1 MAEGNGKLYIKK
13 YKQEGDLG
21 TEYNPLRNVL
31 DDNNE
36 IIDFNVDNKMLGI
49 DLNNPLNI
57 ECQPSYDGTVNLIIN
72 DDKNPPR
79 IINTR
84 FTKLEDNRYKIINRN
99 QLEQT
104 NLYKLSEL
112 DQQTRLFRN
121 INKIPK
127 VDLINVFNSGQLWGG
142 NYVFYVKFADNDY
155 NKTDIVAESAPISI
169 FKGYLDKVNSIQGT
183 IVDERTDKAIT
194 IKLSNID
201 TSFQKIYLYFT
212 RDTCDE
218 NGVRITKAYELV
230 TPYEIKNT
238 SEVITINGYEEVNE
252 ISVEDLN
259 LKYNLVTAAKTQAQV
274 QNMLFFG
281 NVQGITVNIKDL
293 QNISY
298 FIKVSLKQREDS
310 IGYISTKDYTQKDGD
325 DINQTEYYSP
335 NNIYYN
341 LGYWP
346 DEIYRLGVVY
356 IMNDDSLSPVFNLRG
371 CNFNDVTFEKSNLD
385 SVDIPLFEEDE
396 VTHEKKMN
404 YIVRDDFLPDGEFL
418 DNTFGVFKNLN
429 VDIIDSNNGSEG
441 VHPLYYK
448 MELSEEVLTTLK
460 TYNVKGFFFVRQK
473 RIPTTL
479 CQGLSVGIDS
489 SSYVPMLF
497 DQRRS
502 NGDGYFV
509 ESFLN
514 DSKTLSQSFEGHL
527 KYTSK
532 KQGSGLLSIDANCVK
547 TLQSNFDGSEFIL
560 KPRTTQGLIN
570 NESRHYWVTPSATTN
585 DIQIH
590 APLSYIGSDVPL
602 KYINGYG
609 YSTKCGTQEDVSQFA
624 FFNERNFSEN
634 NTNLLRGNFCPFIGV
649 GAALYDN
656 VIYDVKIPNYSESQ
670 LKNYFLIRGKDNSIF
685 YAISDR
691 FDLSLN
697 TAEGKSLDVY
707 RGDCYTNTVT
717 IRLNRNFIDTEVPL
731 NDTVIDPNTWKKNYK
746 GYMNMVND
754 SDSKDESKGNFTY
767 INRADVNTVY
777 LGMWVTFKCLSNYNL
792 GLRSNDNSNVDEQ
805 ALMGSSRSFYP
816 VTGMSVVVSHK
827 IEESWLLNDGYSS
840 TVGQRRNFIADNL
853 PYIKELFDNR
863 VMFSDVQ
870 CDDDFRNAY
879 RIFQGLDYK
888 DIDRQYGGIV
898 KLLPLGVNLFCVF
911 EHGLGIIPIN
921 EKALIQTNTG
931 QSIHMYG
938 AGVIQN
944 QITLISPDFG
954 SIWQESIIRTPMG
967 IYGVDTHAKKIW
979 RYSENKGL
987 ECISDM
993 KVQSF
998 LNKFIKF
1005 QEADKY
1011 PIIAIKNVKTHFNN
1025 YKGDVMFTFYNYAQ
1039 NTTWNLCYN
1048 ERMDKWITRYS
1059 WTPLYSENINNI
1071 FYSLDQN
1078 RSEIL
1083 AHIYDNQ
1090 HCTYGIRSSNVEWV
1104 IDEQEEDNSNY
1115 TEYSTVL
1122 SVVPERNGVTY
1133 DYSIECVRFPYL
1145 DANGLQQE
1153 KVIDKQ
1159 ELLVDFMSI
1168 SGSTLSWTYED
1179 ALNWFHL
1186 IVGDDLIFPPYFII
1200 TVGATP
1206 SDSTTKMIDTL
1217 GIVIDNK
1224 TLSPEDYTT
1233 QENTFLKNGFYVHG
1247 RAGIFNE
1254 INYEDASFDNQ
1265 ILPTKWY
1272 EKQEPFEFEFVVND
1286 DIGAHKIFDN
1296 LVIISNNVQPNEIE
1310 YEIIGDVY
1318 GFNKAGIFRDQ
1329 KFNEDVWNKDR
1340 QSTKP
1345 GVIIPSPQGDGCDTP
1360 QTYPTSQFYGDI
1372 TEPRGNS
1379 NFVIMKN
1386 KKYKCTQ
1393 EFYNCRIKWDTT
1405 LNSYSL
1411 VTTQPCKNIS
1421 LFGRRLGN
1429 IQYKEDAWYV
1439 TIDPIKYRE
1448 RFKTENVEEPSFY
1461 GKIKEARQRDKF
1473 IKIRVKYT
1481 GEDLVIITALKTILT
1496 QSFA

>member
-1 MAEGNGKLYIKK
+1 MATGTLKLKT

-31 DDNNE
+31 DDTNQ
-36 IIDFNVDNKMLGI
+36 IVDFNVDADSLGI

-84 FTKLEDNRYKIINRN
+84 FTKIEDNKYKIINRN

-104 NLYKLSEL
+104 NLYKKSKI

-121 INKIPK
+121 INTIPK
-127 VDLINVFNSGQLWGG
+127 FDLMNVFNSGQLLGG
-142 NYVFYVKFADNDY
+142 NYIFYAKFADNDY

-169 FKGYLDKVNSIQGT
+169 FKGYLDKIHSIQGAL
-183 IVDERTDKAIT
+183 VDEKTDKAVT
-194 IKLSNID
+194 IRISNID

-218 NGVRITKAYELV
+218 NGIRITKAYELT

-238 SEVITINGYEEVNE
+238 SEIITINGYEEIKE
-252 ISVEDLN
+252 ISIEELN
-259 LKYNLVTAAKTQAQV
+259 IKYNLVTAAKTQAQV

-298 FIKVSLKQREDS
+298 FIKVTLKQRDQS
-310 IGYISTKDYTQKDGD
+310 IGWISAEDYKQKEGENID
-325 DINQTEYYSP
+325 QTEYYSP

-346 DEIYRLGVVY
+346 DEMYRLGIVY

-371 CNFNDVTFEKSNLD
+371 CNFTALNQYNFNPATN
-385 SVDIPLFEEDE
+385 PLYTDG
-396 VTHEKKMN
+396 KMN
-404 YIVRDDFLPDGEFL
+404 YLVRDDFLADGNYL
-418 DNTFGVFKNLN
+418 DNSFGVFKNPN
-429 VDIIDSNNGSEG
+429 IDIIDYTNNQ
-441 VHPLYYK
+441 VKPLYYQ
-448 MELSEEVLTTLK
+448 MDLSNEVLQALPNYK
-460 TYNVKGFFFVRQK
+460 VKGFFFVRQK

-479 CQGLSVGIDS
+479 CQGLSVGVDS
-489 SSYVPMLF
+489 SSYVPMLYWNTNS
-497 DQRRS
+497 DS
-502 NGDGYFV
+502 SKNNKYIV

-514 DSKTLSQSFEGHL
+514 ESKTLVQTFEPHL
-527 KYTSK
+527 KYTTK
-532 KQGSGLLSIDANCVK
+532 KQGSGLLSVDANCIK
-547 TLQSNFDGSEFIL
+547 TLQSNFDGTEFIL
-560 KPRTTQGLIN
+560 KPNRAVGTLN
-570 NESRHYWVTPSATTN
+570 NSARHFWVSPTGERPN
-585 DIQIH
+585 VQVH
-590 APLSYIGSDVPL
+590 ASLSYVPSEVPL

-609 YSTKCGTQEDVSQFA
+609 YSTKAGTQEDVSQFS
-624 FFNERNFSEN
+624 FFDNREYSAD
-634 NTNLLRGNFCPFIGV
+634 NTNLIRGNFCPFIGV
-649 GAALYDN
+649 GTSLYDN
-656 VIYDVKIPNYSESQ
+656 VIYDVKIPNYTESQ
-670 LKNYFLIRGKDNSIF
+670 LKNYFSIRGKDNSIF

-691 FDLSLN
+691 FDLN
-697 TAEGKSLDVY
+697 TTSIDVY
-707 RGDCYTNTVT
+707 RGDCYTSTVT
-717 IRLNRNFIDTEVPL
+717 IRMNRNFIDSEVPL
-731 NDTVIDPNTWKKNYK
+731 NDTIIDPNTWKTNYK

-754 SDSKDESKGNFTY
+754 DDSKDETKGNFTY
-767 INRADVNTVY
+767 INRADINTVN

-792 GLRSNDNSNVDEQ
+792 GLRSNDTSYIDEN
-805 ALMGSSRSFYP
+805 ALMGSPRSFYP
-816 VTGMSVVVSHK
+816 ATDMSVVVSHK
-827 IEESWLLNDGYSS
+827 IEESWLLNDGYDS
-840 TVGQRRNFIADNL
+840 TLGQRRNFIADNV

-870 CDDDFRNAY
+870 NDDDFRNAY

-888 DIDRQYGGIV
+888 DIDRQYGSIV
-898 KLLPLGVNLFCVF
+898 KLLPFGVNLFCVF

-938 AGVIQN
+938 AGVLQN

-954 SIWQESIIRTPMG
+954 SIWQESVIRTPMG
-967 IYGVDTHAKKIW
+967 IYGVDTYAKKIW

-998 LNKFIKF
+998 LNQFVKFK
-1005 QEADKY
+1005 ETDKY
-1011 PIIAIKNVKTHFNN
+1011 PTIAIKNVKSHFNN

-1039 NTTWNLCYN
+1039 NTVWNLCYN
-1048 ERMDKWITRYS
+1048 ERMDRWITRYS

-1071 FYSLDQN
+1071 FYSLDRN
-1078 RSEIL
+1078 RAEVL
-1083 AHIYDNQ
+1083 AHVYDNK
-1090 HCTYGIRSSNVEWV
+1090 HCTYGIRTTDSLWSIPKTSFLNSTFSTTLSMEGSPFDYNFAIETIKFAYLNEYDVEKE
-1104 IDEQEEDNSNY
+1104 ITLDD
-1115 TEYSTVL
+1115 STDIANL
-1122 SVVPERNGVTY
+1122 FTISNGVLTSATY
-1133 DYSIECVRFPYL
+1133 GNARTWFRNKYGKTGFIPVFP
-1145 DANGLQQE
+1145 A
-1153 KVIDKQ
+1153 
-1159 ELLVDFMSI
+1159 
-1168 SGSTLSWTYED
+1168 
-1179 ALNWFHL
+1179 
-1186 IVGDDLIFPPYFII
+1186 YFII
-1200 TVGATP
+1200 RIAATITGTT
-1206 SDSTTKMIDTL
+1206 STTYDTI
-1217 GIVIDNK
+1217 GIIIDNK
-1224 TLSPEDYTT
+1224 SLIDGSDDSVYVK
-1233 QENTFLKNGFYVHG
+1233 QQRSFLQNGFYVHG

-1254 INYEDASFDNQ
+1254 MKYEDASFDNQ

-1286 DIGAHKIFDN
+1286 DVGTHKIFDN

-1318 GFNKAGIFRDQ
+1318 NFNKAGIFRNAA
-1329 KFNEDVWNKDR
+1329 FGEGIWNKNR

-1345 GVIIPSPQGDGCDTP
+1345 GVIIPEPQGDGANIQ
-1360 QTYPTSQFYGDI
+1360 QTYATSQFYGDI

-1379 NFVIMKN
+1379 NFVIIKN

-1393 EFYNCRIKWDTT
+1393 EFYNCRVKWDTT

-1448 RFKTENVEEPSFY
+1448 RFNTENVEEPTFY
-1461 GKIKEARQRDKF
+1461 GKVKEARQRDKF